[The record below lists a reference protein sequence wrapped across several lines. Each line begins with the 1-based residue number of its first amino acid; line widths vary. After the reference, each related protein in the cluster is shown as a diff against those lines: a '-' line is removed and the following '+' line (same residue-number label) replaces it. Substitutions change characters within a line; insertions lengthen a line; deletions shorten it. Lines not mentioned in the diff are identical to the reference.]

1 MEFENKEV
9 VNRPLVSVIIPIYNV
24 GTTIY
29 RMIECLEQQTFQMF
43 ELILVNDGSTDES
56 EEICKTIIRNHQ
68 NYYLYSK
75 ENQGAFS
82 ARNLGIE
89 KANGA
94 YLTFLDADDKIDSNY
109 LEILFHNCMGTDIAV
124 CDVAVYKEDTE
135 ISRFTGGNQKITQ
148 TQALNKLLVRKEI
161 NSGPCGKMFSQKIIE
176 EVRFPFLSVYE
187 DILFVLECFCKVRE
201 ITVTDK
207 TTYYY
212 MQEDTGT
219 MGRMAKSPSV
229 DIIAATEKIMDFIAD
244 RRDLSEECT
253 YITISHLY
261 QYALP
266 VAIQNNYR
274 GCEFILKTQILY
286 RKYMEQILKCKAM
299 PWKEKVIFYLY
310 AHGYVYTNKFI
321 KKIQR

>member
-1 MEFENKEV
+1 
-9 VNRPLVSVIIPIYNV
+9 
-24 GTTIY
+24 
-29 RMIECLEQQTFQMF
+29 
-43 ELILVNDGSTDES
+43 
-56 EEICKTIIRNHQ
+56 
-68 NYYLYSK
+68 
-75 ENQGAFS
+75 
-82 ARNLGIE
+82 
-89 KANGA
+89 
-94 YLTFLDADDKIDSNY
+94 
-109 LEILFHNCMGTDIAV
+109 
-124 CDVAVYKEDTE
+124 
-135 ISRFTGGNQKITQ
+135 
-148 TQALNKLLVRKEI
+148 
-161 NSGPCGKMFSQKIIE
+161 MFSQKIIE
-176 EVRFPFLSVYE
+176 EVRFPFLRVYE

>member
-1 MEFENKEV
+1 
-9 VNRPLVSVIIPIYNV
+9 
-24 GTTIY
+24 
-29 RMIECLEQQTFQMF
+29 
-43 ELILVNDGSTDES
+43 
-56 EEICKTIIRNHQ
+56 
-68 NYYLYSK
+68 
-75 ENQGAFS
+75 
-82 ARNLGIE
+82 
-89 KANGA
+89 
-94 YLTFLDADDKIDSNY
+94 
-109 LEILFHNCMGTDIAV
+109 
-124 CDVAVYKEDTE
+124 
-135 ISRFTGGNQKITQ
+135 
-148 TQALNKLLVRKEI
+148 
-161 NSGPCGKMFSQKIIE
+161 
-176 EVRFPFLSVYE
+176 
-187 DILFVLECFCKVRE
+187 
-201 ITVTDK
+201 
-207 TTYYY
+207 
-212 MQEDTGT
+212 
-219 MGRMAKSPSV
+219 MAKSPSV